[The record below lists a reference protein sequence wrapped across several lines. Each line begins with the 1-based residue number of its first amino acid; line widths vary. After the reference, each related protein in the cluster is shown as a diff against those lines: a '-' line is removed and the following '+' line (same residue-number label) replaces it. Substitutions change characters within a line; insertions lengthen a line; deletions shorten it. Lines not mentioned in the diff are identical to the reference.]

1 MGCIHKI
8 QLYSKFKLSH
18 NILDTKK
25 DKDGQFKLDNEVL
38 FKTKKNI
45 IQLVP
50 IKLDLKVFTCDSKL
64 ELPEVFFC
72 DLVRTIIYF

>member
-8 QLYSKFKLSH
+8 QLYSQFKLSH

-25 DKDGQFKLDNEVL
+25 DKEGQFKLDNEVL

-50 IKLDLKVFTCDSKL
+50 IKLDENV
-64 ELPEVFFC
+64 
-72 DLVRTIIYF
+72 IIMPSRVWSSFIKWYGKT